1 MLTIKNKLII
11 LSIFFVISISI
22 FFVISLRSNGIISE
36 LNEMK
41 FSTKDIEAKMLQ
53 LRRNEKDFMARNLM
67 KYSDKFTKNHLK
79 LINEV
84 KSLIASLNSH
94 SITTDEARKLL
105 LILDNYKSDFNK
117 YVNIQKS
124 IGLTKDDSIKGD
136 FKTASNLL
144 FDETVTIDNKI
155 KRDILKLISLSN
167 ELFSNYDDKTLSNID
182 DLFKKIDTFN
192 SENSDILQNLI
203 SFKSLFK
210 KYLNLKKEL
219 GVNHKN
225 GAHGK
230 LRETIHKTETILKEL
245 VKVLK
250 VHIQESIDDAK
261 FNMLIFLLIYIII
274 ISIIMTRVISSINS
288 RVKNLKDVITCISE
302 KKDLSQPVKVEH
314 TDEIGSIKDSLNE
327 LISSFKTVMSRAVV
341 ISTDTKNVAIEL
353 DSTASILENDSNK
366 MQMTIDKISN
376 LVTDVGK
383 NLDETEELAVS
394 NTEDLLNAQSVL
406 QHFVEN
412 LTGVISMIENGNV
425 RQAELSNKVSEL
437 SAQASDIK
445 NVLVIIGEV
454 AEQTNLLALNAAIE
468 AARAGEHGRGFAV
481 VADEVRKL
489 AERTQKSL
497 SEISST
503 TNIITQNITEISTDS
518 EVTTKENSTVAK
530 EAINLSTEA
539 ESTIV
544 KLNETVNSAKTLLNK
559 NTYIATRTKELIK
572 EMDSVVAIVQTN
584 SKLSVSINDASTQ
597 LANKADMLNSDLN
610 TFKV

>member
-1 MLTIKNKLII
+1 MLTIKNRLIA
-11 LSIFFVISISI
+11 LAIFFIVSISI
-22 FFVISLRSNGIISE
+22 FFIISLRSNNIISE

-67 KYSDKFTKNHLK
+67 KYSDKFAKNHIK
-79 LINEV
+79 LINRV

-94 SITTDEARKLL
+94 SITTDETQKLL
-105 LILDNYKSDFNK
+105 LILDDYKSDFNK
-117 YVNIQKS
+117 YVTIQKS
-124 IGLTKDDSIKGD
+124 IGLTKNDSIKGD
-136 FKTASNLL
+136 FKTASNIL
-144 FDETVTIDNKI
+144 FDKSVTIDNKI
-155 KRDILKLISLSN
+155 KRDVLKLISLSN
-167 ELFSNYDDKTLSNID
+167 ELFSNYDDKTLSNIN
-182 DLFKKIDTFN
+182 DLFKKIETFN
-192 SENSDILQNLI
+192 NEHSGILENFV
-203 SFKSLFK
+203 SFKSTFTE
-210 KYLNLKKEL
+210 YLTLKKEL
-219 GVNHKN
+219 GINHKS

-230 LRETIHKTETILKEL
+230 LRETIHKTETILKDL

-250 VHIQESIDDAK
+250 VHIEDSIDDAK
-261 FNMLIFLLIYIII
+261 FNMIIFLLIYIII
-274 ISIIMTRVISSINS
+274 VSIIMTKVISSINN

-302 KKDLSQPVKVEH
+302 NKDLSHLVKVEH
-314 TDEIGSIKDSLNE
+314 KDEIGSIKDSLNE
-327 LISSFKTVMSRAVV
+327 LISSFKTVMSRAVI
-341 ISTDTKNVAIEL
+341 ISTDTKNVATEL
-353 DSTASILENDSNK
+353 DKTASILENDSNK
-366 MQMTIDKISN
+366 MQLSIDKISN

-383 NLDETEELAVS
+383 NLDATEELAVS
-394 NTEDLLNAQSVL
+394 NTEDLLSAQDVL

-425 RQAELSNKVSEL
+425 RQSELSNKVSEL
-437 SAQASDIK
+437 SSQASDIK

-497 SEISST
+497 SEISAT
-503 TNIITQNITEISTDS
+503 TNVITQNITEITAES
-518 EVTTKENSTVAK
+518 EITTKENNTVAEK
-530 EAINLSTEA
+530 AITLSSEA
-539 ESTIV
+539 ESTIIQ
-544 KLNETVNSAKTLLNK
+544 LNETVNSAKTLVNK
-559 NTYIATRTKELIK
+559 NTYIATRTKELMK

-584 SKLSVSINDASTQ
+584 SRLSISINDVSTQ

>member
-1 MLTIKNKLII
+1 MLTIKNRLII
-11 LSIFFVISISI
+11 LAIFFIISISI
-22 FFVISLRSNGIISE
+22 FFIISLRSNNIISE

-67 KYSDKFTKNHLK
+67 KYSDKFSKNHIK

-84 KSLIASLNSH
+84 KSLISSLNSH
-94 SITTDEARKLL
+94 AITTDETKKLL
-105 LILDNYKSDFNK
+105 LILDDYKSDFNK
-117 YVNIQKS
+117 YVNIQKN
-124 IGLTKDDSIKGD
+124 IGLTKNDSIKGD

-144 FDETVTIDNKI
+144 FDESVTIDNKI

-167 ELFSNYDDKTLSNID
+167 ELFSNYDDKTLSNINN
-182 DLFKKIDTFN
+182 LFKEIETFN
-192 SENSDILQNLI
+192 SENPNILQNFV
-203 SFKSLFK
+203 SFKSTFD
-210 KYLNLKKEL
+210 KYLTLKKEL
-219 GVNHKN
+219 GVNHKS

-230 LRETIHKTETILKEL
+230 LRATIHKTETILKDL

-250 VHIQESIDDAK
+250 VHIEDNIDDAK
-261 FNMLIFLLIYIII
+261 FNMIIFLLIYIII
-274 ISIIMTRVISSINS
+274 VSIIMTKVISSING

-302 KKDLSQPVKVEH
+302 NKDLSHPVKVEH
-314 TDEIGSIKDSLNE
+314 KDEIGSIKDSLNE
-327 LISSFKTVMSRAVV
+327 LISSFKTVMSRAVI
-341 ISTDTKNVAIEL
+341 ISTDTKNVATEL

-366 MQMTIDKISN
+366 MQLSIDKISN

-394 NTEDLLNAQSVL
+394 NTEDLLSAQEVL

-425 RQAELSNKVSEL
+425 RQSELSNKVSEL

-497 SEISST
+497 SEISAT
-503 TNIITQNITEISTDS
+503 TNIITQNITEITVDS
-518 EVTTKENSTVAK
+518 EITTKENSNVAEK
-530 EAINLSTEA
+530 AITLSTEA

-544 KLNETVNSAKTLLNK
+544 QLNETVNSAKTLVNK
-559 NTYIATRTKELIK
+559 NTYIATRTKELMK

-584 SKLSVSINDASTQ
+584 SKLSISINDASTQ

>member
-1 MLTIKNKLII
+1 MLTIKNRLII
-11 LSIFFVISISI
+11 LAIFFIISISI
-22 FFVISLRSNGIISE
+22 FFIISLRSNNIISE

-67 KYSDKFTKNHLK
+67 KYSDKFSKNHIK

-84 KSLIASLNSH
+84 KSLISSLNSH
-94 SITTDEARKLL
+94 AITTDETKKLL
-105 LILDNYKSDFNK
+105 LILDDYKSDFNK
-117 YVNIQKS
+117 YVNIQKN
-124 IGLTKDDSIKGD
+124 IGLTKNDSTKGD

-144 FDETVTIDNKI
+144 FDESVTIDNKI

-167 ELFSNYDDKTLSNID
+167 ELFSNYDDKTLSNINN
-182 DLFKKIDTFN
+182 LFKEIETFN
-192 SENSDILQNLI
+192 SKNPNILQNFV
-203 SFKSLFK
+203 SFKSTFD
-210 KYLNLKKEL
+210 KYLTLKKEL
-219 GVNHKN
+219 GVNHKS

-230 LRETIHKTETILKEL
+230 LRATIHKTETILKDL

-250 VHIQESIDDAK
+250 VHIEDNIDDAK
-261 FNMLIFLLIYIII
+261 FNMIIFLLIYIII
-274 ISIIMTRVISSINS
+274 VSIIMTKVISSING

-302 KKDLSQPVKVEH
+302 NKDLSHPVKVEH
-314 TDEIGSIKDSLNE
+314 KDEIGSIKDSLNE
-327 LISSFKTVMSRAVV
+327 LISSFKTVMSRAVI
-341 ISTDTKNVAIEL
+341 ISTDTKNVATEL

-366 MQMTIDKISN
+366 MQLSIDKISN

-394 NTEDLLNAQSVL
+394 NTEDLLSAQEVL

-425 RQAELSNKVSEL
+425 RQSELSNKVSEL

-497 SEISST
+497 SEISAT
-503 TNIITQNITEISTDS
+503 TNIITQNITEITVDS
-518 EVTTKENSTVAK
+518 EITTKENSNVAEK
-530 EAINLSTEA
+530 AITLSAEA

-544 KLNETVNSAKTLLNK
+544 QLNETVNSAKTLVNK
-559 NTYIATRTKELIK
+559 NTYIATRTKELMK

-584 SKLSVSINDASTQ
+584 SKLSISINDASTQ
-597 LANKADMLNSDLN
+597 LANKADILNSDLN